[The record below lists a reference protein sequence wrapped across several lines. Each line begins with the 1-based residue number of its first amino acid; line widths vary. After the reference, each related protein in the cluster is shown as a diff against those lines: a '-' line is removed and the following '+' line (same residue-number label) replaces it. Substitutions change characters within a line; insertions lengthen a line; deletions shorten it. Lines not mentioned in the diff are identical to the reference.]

1 MGATHQKMSF
11 LNPCPIYSINPFLSY
26 HRYYSEILMRDGYM
40 KALLVIKEQVL
51 LSQVPPISEE
61 KKRDDAISF
70 PSFCSEGSRG
80 GGELFLLCQTEQ

>member
-1 MGATHQKMSF
+1 
-11 LNPCPIYSINPFLSY
+11 
-26 HRYYSEILMRDGYM
+26 M

-70 PSFCSEGSRG
+70 PSFCSEGEESFFFFFVKQNNKSR
-80 GGELFLLCQTEQ
+80 